1 METWG
6 ATRYGDP
13 CRECGYDWSIST
25 EDAVVLV
32 AGIPARYAELL
43 IGTDGR
49 QRHPDLTWTAGA
61 YVCHV
66 VDNLRIWAERLAGAL
81 LGGSR
86 QIPGYNENLLAQAR
100 AYHDVPLVG
109 ALWSLQHATLQWKE
123 AVELALQ
130 DDVVLLHAR
139 RGEQR
144 ADDVVRNNAHDAHH
158 HEWDIRRSAAG

>member
-13 CRECGYDWSIST
+13 CRECSYDWSIST
-25 EDAVVLV
+25 ADALVLV

-43 IGTDGR
+43 TGTDGR
-49 QRHPDLTWTAGA
+49 QRHPDLTWTTGA

-100 AYHDVPLVG
+100 AYQDVPLAG
-109 ALWSLQHATLQWKE
+109 ALWSLQHATRQWQE
-123 AVELALQ
+123 AVELA
-130 DDVVLLHAR
+130 HGTTWCCCM
-139 RGEQR
+139 RGGASSGPTTWCATTLTTPTTTSGTY
-144 ADDVVRNNAHDAHH
+144 ADL
-158 HEWDIRRSAAG
+158 